1 MKLRGEF
8 VLRQVMNE
16 LVVVPVGST
25 AREFNGMILLN
36 DVSRVLWEALT
47 EGATLEALTQAVTD
61 QFAVSQEEARAD
73 ILEFLEQLRRTGLLE
88 E

>member
-1 MKLRGEF
+1 M
-8 VLRQVMNE
+8 LRQVMNE
-16 LVVVPVGST
+16 LVVVPVGAT

-47 EGATLEALTQAVTD
+47 VGTTPEEMTKAITE
-61 QFAVSQEEARAD
+61 QFAVTAEEASAD
-73 ILEFLEQLRRTGLLE
+73 ILEFIEQLRRTGLLE

>member
-36 DVSRVLWEALT
+36 DVSRVLWEALAKGT
-47 EGATLEALTQAVTD
+47 TPEALTQAVTD
-61 QFAVSQEEARAD
+61 QFDVSQEEARAD